1 MITLQYQHRSLVVK
15 LFVLL
20 SLIALSCLP
29 LLISGAAARGSNR
42 TDLEQSVIQ
51 AVMTHR
57 GTSVADAGA
66 LQETIQVNVKREDAS
81 KSWVFGSVV
90 IPAPAVEDVMPEGW
104 LFVAR
109 ETGRGWVTAIDGTPA
124 FSTLVRQAPEAVI
137 GSHERDN
144 LAATG
149 EVGIQA
155 TDVEMRLPWALGVS
169 WYLTGGAHST
179 NYSALDFAGGDQVV
193 RAARSGNVYTMCSN
207 NLGWLRIIHN
217 NGYSSDYYH
226 LWNNIKWADG
236 SAISEGTRVGDTG
249 TDVSCGGSATGRHV
263 HFALRANGSFVTVD
277 NKIIGGWTFHI
288 GSQPYNGCATRGTTT
303 RCPTSLL
310 YNYGH

>member
-1 MITLQYQHRSLVVK
+1 MIAIHHQRRSLVMK
-15 LFVLL
+15 LFALF
-20 SLIALSCLP
+20 SLIA
-29 LLISGAAARGSNR
+29 ISGLPFFVSWASARTNR
-42 TDLEQSVIQ
+42 TPLEQS
-51 AVMTHR
+51 AVRAVVARQGGSAAEVAALEEKILVNIKRHDQQQR
-57 GTSVADAGA
+57 WAFGT
-66 LQETIQVNVKREDAS
+66 
-81 KSWVFGSVV
+81 VV

-109 ETGRGWVTAIDGTPA
+109 ETGLGWVAALDGTPA
-124 FSTLVRQAPEAVI
+124 FSALVRQAPASVVGE
-137 GSHERDN
+137 HERDS

-149 EVGIQA
+149 EVGTQA
-155 TDVEMRLPWALGVS
+155 INPGLRLPWTLGVS

-193 RAARSGNVYTMCSN
+193 RSARAGKIYTMCSN
-207 NLGWLRIIHN
+207 NLGWLRIVHD
-217 NGYSSDYYH
+217 NGYATDYYH
-226 LWNNIKWADG
+226 LWNNIKPVDG
-236 SAISEGTRVGDTG
+236 SSIGEGARLGDTG

-263 HFALRANGSFVTVD
+263 HFALRYGSSFVTVD
-277 NKIIGGWTFHI
+277 QKIIGGWTFHT